1 LARLFSFTFVE
12 AAMSNTSQSP
22 ALQNEGA
29 VKRFFRATEIDA
41 RMLGMVAALFV
52 IWCAFDIAS
61 GILRGDFGGLLGGSF
76 LTPRN
81 LWILLNQTSSI
92 AIMSTGMV
100 LLIVMRHIDLSVG
113 SMLSLV
119 AIAAAV
125 VQSFQLEKILGV
137 GHPMIW
143 ISGVLVCVLFGA
155 LMGAYNGLL
164 TAYAQ
169 IPSFVVTLGG
179 LISLSGLGFLIARG
193 ETVPLRDPNF
203 AIFGG
208 NIPASWIGPYWS
220 WVLAAIVCV
229 LIIVA
234 IFNSRTQRQ
243 RFKFPLRPIWA
254 EVFLT
259 SLASAS
265 VLGTTY
271 IMNSYAW
278 PYKLIENY
286 AKANNIPIP
295 PGVENKDGQAICMAA
310 DKVVQCAEGLI
321 YYAGY
326 SVPALLALIVAIV
339 MTFISSRTQFGRYVF
354 AAGGN
359 PEAAELAGI
368 NTKWLTVK
376 VFVLMGILVGIGAV
390 VASSRLNAATNALGQ
405 LNELYI
411 IAAAVIG
418 GTSLAG
424 GVGRIYG
431 AVLGALVMQSIISGM
446 GLLNLAAAYKDIVVG
461 QVLVLA
467 VWFDQ
472 FYSRRV
478 K

>member
-1 LARLFSFTFVE
+1 
-12 AAMSNTSQSP
+12 MSNTTTSQSP

-29 VKRFFRATEIDA
+29 ITRFFRATEIDA
-41 RMLGMVAALFV
+41 RMLSMVVALIL
-52 IWCAFDIAS
+52 IWCAFDYVS

-81 LWILLNQTSSI
+81 LWYLLNQTSSI

-119 AIAAAV
+119 AIASAV
-125 VQSFQLEKILGV
+125 VQSFQLEKLLGV
-137 GHPMIW
+137 GHPIIW
-143 ISGVLVCVLFGA
+143 ICGILVCLLFGA
-155 LMGAYNGLL
+155 LMGAYNGVM
-164 TAYAQ
+164 TAYAK

-179 LISLSGLGFLIARG
+179 LISLSGLAFLIARG
-193 ETVPLRDPNF
+193 ETVPLRDPIF

-208 NIPASWIGPYWS
+208 NIPTSWIGPFWS
-220 WVLAAIVCV
+220 WTLAAAVCG
-229 LIIVA
+229 LILIT
-234 IFNSRTQRQ
+234 IFNDRRQRT
-243 RFKFPLRPIWA
+243 RFKFPLRPVWA
-254 EVFLT
+254 EVFLMT
-259 SLASAS
+259 LASVA

-271 IMNSYAW
+271 VMTSYAW
-278 PYKLIENY
+278 PFKLIENY
-286 AKANNIPIP
+286 AKANNILIP
-295 PGVENKDGQAICMAA
+295 AGVENKDGEAICMAA
-310 DKVVQCAEGLI
+310 SQVVRCTEGLI

-326 SVPALLALIVAIV
+326 SVPALVALIVAVV
-339 MTFISSRTQFGRYVF
+339 MTFITSRTQFGRYVY
-354 AAGGN
+354 ATGGN

-376 VFVLMGILVGIGAV
+376 VFMLMGVLVGIGAV
-390 VASSRLNAATNALGQ
+390 VSSARLNAATNALGA
-405 LNELYI
+405 LNELYV

-424 GVGRIYG
+424 GVGKIYG
-431 AVLGALVMQSIISGM
+431 AVLGALVMQSVISGM
-446 GLLNLAAAYKDIVVG
+446 GLLNLPPAFKDIIVG